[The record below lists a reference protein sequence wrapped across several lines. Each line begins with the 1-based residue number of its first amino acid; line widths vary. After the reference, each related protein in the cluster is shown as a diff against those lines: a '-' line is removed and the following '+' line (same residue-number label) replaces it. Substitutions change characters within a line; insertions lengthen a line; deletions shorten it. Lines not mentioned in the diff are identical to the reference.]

1 MKVVLFKTTVQG
13 MKTNFITQIKLI
25 SFWVLAMLFIAIDQ
39 TSAGVFD
46 LVPNRN
52 ISHSN
57 LHSHY
62 LIAENP
68 ILIDGQLDF
77 QKTNFTSIPADFY
90 FHSEREYWIK
100 LPISTQQTN
109 IADHWITLGLHDEVI
124 LYRDQ
129 QYLGKTGRTVNKNDC
144 MHPVHRHWLSL
155 MPLSKTPTDYYFHV
169 KTSPFQK
176 PTPLTSQIK
185 SLEMLNSA
193 RSHQMEQDISFHFF
207 RISILAIMIFMSV
220 VTFAQFV
227 IKEDQAY
234 RCYGFYLLFT
244 FFYLLISFEQRSPFS
259 FLIESYFAGYHQ
271 ALVIPTL
278 MLSYY
283 FYTQFVRSI
292 LETRTKLIRFDYLL
306 RSHGYMTL
314 FFVGLDLVTNL
325 IFSLGS
331 YPHIRSFMLIATFT
345 MAMLVYFQM
354 GKIKGIVAKLVL
366 TGSLIFSLG
375 SFMGFL
381 FTTFLK
387 LPEGLGI
394 FSDGLTYMQISVL
407 LEVIF
412 FTVALAYLSWQG
424 EKDKAE
430 AKANLITEIYEKEKL
445 VYQNEKSKE
454 FEERRSQ
461 FFADTNHE
469 LRTPLTIIKGMA
481 ENLDKESPQRNI
493 ILQNT
498 NSILHLINNMLDL
511 AKAEAGDVKV
521 NMLQDNFVT
530 FCISEIEAWTYFAK
544 TKGIKVIYE
553 PEQSLIL
560 MDFDDRKMEQIIS
573 NLVSNAI
580 KFTPTDGRITI
591 TTKEENEQLILTIED
606 TGSGIPKEDL
616 PNVFDR
622 YYRAKNAQDKNI
634 EGTGIGLALVKKL
647 VELVHGRIEIFSEL
661 ERGTSFVLY
670 FPITK
675 LAPYG
680 KAKIS
685 LDIAKINQQ
694 SQLTISPAPNDAP
707 SLLIVEDNP
716 EILKHLEYALG
727 NAYNTTTATNGS
739 EGIAKARKIFPDLII
754 SDVRMPVQDG
764 LTLCDTLKKDL
775 TTSHIP
781 IILLTA
787 ASTDDD
793 KIKGLERRADA
804 YLTKPFSQVE
814 LELRIENLLQVKK
827 TLHAYFSKNIN
838 PETIQKSQLSKEDQS
853 FLDQLVRFIKEN
865 IDDENLDVTQMTQ
878 AVNVSRPTL
887 HSKLKALTGLSA
899 TKFKKQIKMQEA
911 KRMLDEGHS
920 NISDLAYQLGYKY
933 PNNFSKDFKKW
944 YGVAPNK
951 FGKGNHPEN
960 QSAER

>member
-1 MKVVLFKTTVQG
+1 
-13 MKTNFITQIKLI
+13 MKTNFITRIKLI
-25 SFWVLAMLFIAIDQ
+25 SFWILGIFIIATDQ

-46 LVPNRN
+46 LVPNSS
-52 ISHSN
+52 ISQTN
-57 LHSHY
+57 LHPHY

-68 ILIDGQLDF
+68 ILIDGQLDW
-77 QKTNFTSIPADFY
+77 QKTTFTPIPDDFY
-90 FHSEREYWIK
+90 FQSEKEYWIK
-100 LPISTQQTN
+100 LSVRTQATN
-109 IADHWITLGLHDEVI
+109 ISDYWITLGLHDEVI
-124 LYRDQ
+124 LYRNQ
-129 QYLGKTGRTVNKNDC
+129 QYVGKTGRTVNKDDC

-155 MPLSKTPTDYYFHV
+155 MPLSQIPTNYYFHI
-169 KTSPFQK
+169 KTASFHGSSP
-176 PTPLTSQIK
+176 LASQIK
-185 SLEMLNSA
+185 SLEKLNSI
-193 RSHQMEQDISFHFF
+193 RSLQIEKDINFHFF
-207 RISILAIMIFMSV
+207 RISILAIMFFMSV

-227 IKEDQAY
+227 IKQDDAY

-259 FLIESYFAGYHQ
+259 FFVESYFAGYHQ

-292 LETRTKLIRFDYLL
+292 LDTQTKLVRFDYLL
-306 RSHGYMTL
+306 RGHGYMTL

-325 IFSLGS
+325 IFSVES
-331 YPHIRSFMLIATFT
+331 YPYIRSFMLIATFM

-354 GKIKGIVAKLVL
+354 GKIKGIVARLVL
-366 TGSLIFSLG
+366 SGSLIFSLG

-381 FTTFLK
+381 FTTFFK

-394 FSDGLTYMQISVL
+394 FSDGLTYMQISVM

-412 FTVALAYLSWQG
+412 FTVALAYLSWQV
-424 EKDKAE
+424 EKDKTE
-430 AKANLITEIYEKEKL
+430 AKAKLITETYEKEKL

-469 LRTPLTIIKGMA
+469 LRTPLTVIKGMA
-481 ENLDKESPQRNI
+481 ENLDKEHPQRNI

-498 NSILHLINNMLDL
+498 NNILHLINNMLDL

-521 NMLQDNFVT
+521 NMLQDNFVS
-530 FCISEIEAWTYFAK
+530 FCIIEIEAWTYYAK
-544 TKGIKVIYE
+544 TKGITVIYE
-553 PEQSLIL
+553 PAESLIL

-580 KFTPTDGRITI
+580 KFTPTDGSITV
-591 TTKEENEQLILTIED
+591 TTKEEDEHLILTIED
-606 TGSGIPKEDL
+606 TGSGIPEEDL
-616 PNVFDR
+616 PNIFDR
-622 YYRAKNAQDKNI
+622 YYRAKNTEDKNI
-634 EGTGIGLALVKKL
+634 KGTGIGLAMVKKL
-647 VELVHGRIEIFSEL
+647 VELVNGRIEVFSEL

-685 LDIAKINQQ
+685 LEIAKINQQ
-694 SQLTISPAPNDAP
+694 SELPTSPTPTDAP
-707 SLLIVEDNP
+707 SLLIVEDNT
-716 EILKHLEYALG
+716 EILKHLEYVLG
-727 NAYNTTTATNGS
+727 NTYNITTATNGS
-739 EGIAKARKIFPDLII
+739 EGITKAKEVFPDLII

-764 LTLCDTLKKDL
+764 LTLCETLKKDL

-787 ASTDDD
+787 ASTDND

-827 TLHAYFSKNIN
+827 VLHVYFSKNMN
-838 PETIQKSQLSKEDQS
+838 TETIRKSQISIEDQS
-853 FLDQLVRFIKEN
+853 FLDQLVLFIKKN
-865 IDDENLDVTQMTQ
+865 IDDEKLDVTQMTQ

-911 KRMLDEGHS
+911 KRMLEDGHS
-920 NISDLAYQLGYKY
+920 NISDLAYQVGYKY

-944 YGVAPNK
+944 YGVTPNR
-951 FGKGNHPEN
+951 FGKGSCSKN
-960 QSAER
+960 QSEEM

>member
-1 MKVVLFKTTVQG
+1 
-13 MKTNFITQIKLI
+13 MKTNFITRIKLT
-25 SFWVLAMLFIAIDQ
+25 SLWVLAILFIALGK
-39 TSAGVFD
+39 TSAAVFD
-46 LVPNRN
+46 LVPNTN
-52 ISHSN
+52 VSQTN
-57 LHSHY
+57 LRPHY

-68 ILIDGQLDF
+68 ILIDGQLDW
-77 QKTNFTSIPADFY
+77 QKTIFTSIPDDFH
-90 FHSEREYWIK
+90 FQSEKEYWIK
-100 LPISTQQTN
+100 LSVRTQATN
-109 IADHWITLGLHDEVI
+109 ISDYWVTLGLHDEVK

-129 QYLGKTGRTVNKNDC
+129 QYVGKTGRTVNKDNC

-155 MPLSKTPTDYYFHV
+155 MPLSKVPTNYHFHI
-169 KTSPFQK
+169 KTAPFQGS
-176 PTPLTSQIK
+176 TPLVSQIK
-185 SLEMLNSA
+185 SLEKLNSI
-193 RSHQMEQDISFHFF
+193 RSHQIENDINFHFF
-207 RISILAIMIFMSV
+207 RISILAIMGFMSV
-220 VTFAQFV
+220 VTFAQFI
-227 IKEDQAY
+227 IKKDEAY

-259 FLIESYFAGYHQ
+259 FLVESYFAGYHQ

-292 LETRTKLIRFDYLL
+292 LKTRTTLVRFDYLL

-314 FFVGLDLVTNL
+314 FFVGLDLITNL
-325 IFSLGS
+325 IFSLES
-331 YPHIRSFMLIATFT
+331 YPHIRSFMLIMTFM
-345 MAMLVYFQM
+345 MAMVIYFHI

-381 FTTFLK
+381 FTTFFK

-407 LEVIF
+407 LEVVF
-412 FTVALAYLSWQG
+412 FTVALAYLSWQV

-430 AKANLITEIYEKEKL
+430 TNAKLITETYEKEKL

-454 FEERRSQ
+454 FEGRRSQ

-469 LRTPLTIIKGMA
+469 LRTPLTVIKGMA
-481 ENLDKESPQRNI
+481 ENLDKEQPQRNI

-498 NSILHLINNMLDL
+498 NNMLHLINNMLDL

-521 NMLQDNFVT
+521 NMLQDNFVN
-530 FCISEIEAWTYFAK
+530 FCIAEMEAWTYFAK

-580 KFTPTDGRITI
+580 KFTPTNGSITV
-591 TTKEENEQLILTIED
+591 TTKEQDEHLILSITD

-622 YYRAKNAQDKNI
+622 YYRAQNAQDQNI
-634 EGTGIGLALVKKL
+634 AGTGIGLALVKKL
-647 VELVHGRIEIFSEL
+647 VELANGRIEVSSQIEG
-661 ERGTSFVLY
+661 GTSFVLY

-694 SQLTISPAPNDAP
+694 SELATSPAPIDAP

-727 NAYNTTTATNGS
+727 NIYNITTAINGS
-739 EGIAKARKIFPDLII
+739 EGITKAREIFPDLII

-827 TLHAYFSKNIN
+827 TLHAYFSKDIN
-838 PETIQKSQLSKEDQS
+838 TETIQKSQISTEDQN
-853 FLDQLVRFIKEN
+853 FLDQLVLFIKKN

-911 KRMLDEGHS
+911 KRMLEDGHS
-920 NISDLAYQLGYKY
+920 NISDLAYQMGYKY

-944 YGVAPNK
+944 YGVTPNK
-951 FGKGNHPEN
+951 FGKGNHPKNE
-960 QSAER
+960 SAEA